1 MSEETKAK
9 AMKWLPYIAIA
20 VGVGILILV
29 IMKNSLPTM
38 GGEVM
43 QLPQPVPFYDQY
55 TSNFGMAA
63 TPEYPIAQAPS
74 CVNSGACLNSS
85 AANFDPTSTCQCFGC
100 CKRKLYGCLDPAS
113 TQYNPY
119 ANTHDERFC
128 TRSVLCSPQG
138 ASAPLA
144 AEATPDVAAITTT
157 NEKGT
162 PL

>member
-9 AMKWLPYIAIA
+9 VVKYLPHIAIA

-29 IMKNSLPTM
+29 IMKNRLVTT
-38 GGEVM
+38 GAEVM

-55 TSNFGMAA
+55 TSGFGAA
-63 TPEYPIAQAPS
+63 TTPEYPIGRAPD
-74 CVNSGACLNSS
+74 CVPSGSCLNSS
-85 AANFDPTSTCQCFGC
+85 AANFDPSDMCQCFGC
-100 CKRKLYGCLDPAS
+100 CKRKLYGCLDPTS

-128 TRSVLCSPQG
+128 TRTVLCSQ
-138 ASAPLA
+138 APA
-144 AEATPDVAAITTT
+144 AQAPPDNVAPMTTT
-157 NEKGT
+157 NERGV